1 MATIIYSDYLCSTKT
16 ITDMIDLSN
25 KVILVTGASR
35 GIGAAI
41 ASKLA
46 NAGAK
51 VIVNYAGGKDA
62 AEDVVSEI
70 KSNGGEAI
78 ALQADVSKAAD
89 VKSLFDQ
96 AVAHYGRID
105 VLVNNA
111 GIMITKPIKD
121 TTDEEFDR
129 QFDINVKGVFNTL
142 REAATKLADNGSII
156 NFSTSVNRIMLPG
169 YATYVAT
176 KAAVEQLTRVFSKE
190 IGSRGINVNSVSPGP
205 TNTELFTNGKP
216 QEVIDR
222 LASLSPFN
230 RIAEPNDIAEV
241 VVFLAS
247 DQAKWI
253 NAQNIGANGGM
264 A

>member
-1 MATIIYSDYLCSTKT
+1 MKT
-16 ITDMIDLSN
+16 LKE

-35 GIGAAI
+35 GIGASI
-41 ASKLA
+41 AHKLA
-46 NAGAK
+46 SAGAK
-51 VIVNYAGGKDA
+51 VIVNYAGGAAA
-62 AEDVVSEI
+62 AEQTVNEI
-70 KSNGGEAI
+70 KQQGGDAI
-78 ALQADVSKAAD
+78 AIQADVSNSAA
-89 VKSLFDQ
+89 VKTMFDI
-96 AVAHYGRID
+96 AINHYGRID

-111 GIMITKPIKD
+111 GIMINKLLKD
-121 TTDEEFDR
+121 TTDEDFAL
-129 QFDINVKGVFNTL
+129 QFDINVKGTFNTM
-142 REAATKLADNGSII
+142 REAATRLSDNGSII
-156 NFSTSVNRIMLPG
+156 NFSTSVNRIMLPT

-190 IGSRGINVNSVSPGP
+190 VGARGINVNSISPGP
-205 TNTELFTNGKP
+205 TNTELFSKGKP

-230 RIAEPNDIAEV
+230 RIGEPNDIAEI

-247 DQAKWI
+247 DEAKWI

>member
-1 MATIIYSDYLCSTKT
+1 MSTLKE
-16 ITDMIDLSN
+16 
-25 KVILVTGASR
+25 KVILVTGSSR

-41 ASKLA
+41 ALKLA

-51 VIVNYAGGKDA
+51 IIVNYAGGKDA
-62 AEDVVSEI
+62 ADEVVSEI
-70 KSNGGEAI
+70 IKQGGDAI
-78 ALQADVSKAAD
+78 ALQADVSKSED
-89 VKSLFDQ
+89 VKKLFE
-96 AVAHYGRID
+96 AAIAHYGKID

-111 GIMITKPIKD
+111 GIMITKLIKD
-121 TTDEEFDR
+121 TTDEDFTR
-129 QFDINVKGVFNTL
+129 QFDINVRGTFNTM
-142 REAATKLADNGSII
+142 REAATHLADNGSII
-156 NFSTSVNRIMLPG
+156 NFSTSVNRIMMPT

-190 IGSRGINVNSVSPGP
+190 VGARGINVNSVSPGP

-222 LASLSPFN
+222 LASLSAFN
-230 RIAEPNDIAEV
+230 RIGEPDDIAQV

-247 DQAKWI
+247 DDAKWI
-253 NAQNIGANGGM
+253 CAQNIGVNGGM